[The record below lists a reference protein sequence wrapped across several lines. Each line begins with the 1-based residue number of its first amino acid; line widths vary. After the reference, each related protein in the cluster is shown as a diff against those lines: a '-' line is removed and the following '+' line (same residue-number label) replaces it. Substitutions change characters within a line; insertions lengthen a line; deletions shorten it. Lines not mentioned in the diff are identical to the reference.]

1 MLLATLLLFAAA
13 EPPQA
18 RVAAE
23 LERSERAFAQH
34 DSKDEQWLQL
44 RPRIQTV
51 LDRARRALAAKQ
63 LWAALEDLGKI
74 RGVLDPSLA
83 VKASEGHDLEAF
95 QARWKAAAPGLIE
108 RDAKAR
114 ARRWKGRPAALRAI
128 VETAEGQSLPLLHAA
143 PAYAAATEP
152 QAGFFYLEQAKA
164 MADFADLAASLAVG
178 TRRAA
183 PPLRSWTPEL
193 QRVQD
198 RVIAAF
204 QPPRSI
210 DQHSDFIAINA
221 QLKLA
226 RELDSGGLP
235 AGALYTWLD
244 AVQQFGALEAQDPGE
259 AMRAQLRERLA
270 KARAE
275 LDAARH
281 DGSIALLFVER
292 AEVRAGLGEWKR
304 VRAIVER
311 VLPAYRAAMQGPPAA
326 RRTPREEV
334 RITLV
339 RWPYT

>member
-1 MLLATLLLFAAA
+1 SGHAGPMLLATLLLFAAA

-23 LERSERAFAQH
+23 LERSERAFAQN

-83 VKASEGHDLEAF
+83 VKASEGRDLEAF
-95 QARWKAAAPGLIE
+95 QA
-108 RDAKAR
+108 
-114 ARRWKGRPAALRAI
+114 
-128 VETAEGQSLPLLHAA
+128 
-143 PAYAAATEP
+143 
-152 QAGFFYLEQAKA
+152 
-164 MADFADLAASLAVG
+164 
-178 TRRAA
+178 
-183 PPLRSWTPEL
+183 
-193 QRVQD
+193 

-259 AMRAQLRERLA
+259 AMRARLREQLA

-275 LDAARH
+275 LDAA
-281 DGSIALLFVER
+281 
-292 AEVRAGLGEWKR
+292 
-304 VRAIVER
+304 
-311 VLPAYRAAMQGPPAA
+311 
-326 RRTPREEV
+326 
-334 RITLV
+334 
-339 RWPYT
+339 

>member
-1 MLLATLLLFAAA
+1 MLLATLLLFATA
-13 EPPQA
+13 EPSA
-18 RVAAE
+18 TRLAAE
-23 LERSERAFAQH
+23 LDRSERAFAQN
-34 DSKDEQWLQL
+34 DSKDEQWVLL
-44 RPRIQTV
+44 KPRIQTV
-51 LDRARRALAAKQ
+51 LDRARRALAGKQ

-74 RGVLDPSLA
+74 RSVLDPSLA
-83 VKASEGHDLEAF
+83 LKGSEGRDLEAF

-114 ARRWKGRPAALRAI
+114 ARRWKDRPAALRAI
-128 VETAEGQSLPLLHAA
+128 AEAVEGQSLPLLHAA

-164 MADFADLAASLAVG
+164 MADFADLVASLAVR

-183 PPLRSWTPEL
+183 PPLRSWTLEL
-193 QRVQD
+193 QQVQD

-244 AVQQFGALEAQDPGE
+244 AVQQFGTLEVRDPDEATRAKLGE
-259 AMRAQLRERLA
+259 QLT
-270 KARAE
+270 
-275 LDAARH
+275 AARVEIGAARR
-281 DGSIALLFVER
+281 DDSIALLFVQR
-292 AEVRAGLGEWKR
+292 AEVRAGQGEWRR
-304 VRAIVER
+304 VRAIVEH
-311 VLPAYRAAMQGPPAA
+311 VLPAYRAAMERQPPPQG
-326 RRTPREEV
+326 TPREEV